1 MTETEIQLQTAL
13 TNTFLAN
20 LAFLSDYDKELYLRV
35 DGLSQAINSGD
46 YKERYFLEFIH
57 EEGEFDIYDEKEEKY
72 VYERRPT
79 KLINKAKNL
88 DFSSKGSF
96 SNLKKSTCQGA
107 IYNLDVSDEPVSLK
121 DSMKMIINDT
131 TEYVNVFNDKVDTYG
146 TKKYKEFNKFVIIG
160 TLLGRHI
167 LSIHKKIKP
176 ELYFIC
182 EQNLEI
188 FRLSLFVFDYSQILR
203 DGSGIIFS
211 VMDDDNVFDNKVSS
225 FLRYKAYTNYCVK
238 FFTSDYNV
246 SNLFDKVATALSSS
260 NPFAY
265 NYISSLYN
273 LANNDSK
280 IIGNYN
286 RVNIKNVKN
295 NLTDKPIIFVGA
307 GPSLAEEIEWLQNNK
322 DKFIVVAMAATLNK
336 LIEYDIIPD
345 IISTADSGETIVLK
359 QFNLENNLE
368 LIKDKIILASS
379 MTSHNILKNFKK
391 ENVFTFDVM
400 TSFFTNTL
408 FYSAYSVSEMTISWL
423 LSLNCKNL
431 YFLGVDLALNQDT
444 GESHIQGYHSTKK
457 LELENKEFFVEKGAF
472 LNDDTLQVEG
482 NFLETVHTTRLFLLS
497 LKAMNNIINSLYTDD
512 IQLFN
517 ISKHGAKISNTTP
530 ILSKDIKLEKID
542 KNMDEIKEKLNTNVI
557 KELSKENIKKLE
569 EEKLFLKEI
578 LTSLKNE
585 KEKIHTHD
593 DFTSFINN
601 FYSRFNKN
609 YLKLVASN
617 RFLSI
622 YLDTI
627 LLYVTYCLNDKKLK
641 KEKNKIEKTMLILE
655 SQLKKMI
662 EDYISYSERVR
673 KQMQ

>member
-1 MTETEIQLQTAL
+1 MNDVQIQLENAL
-13 TNTFLAN
+13 KTTFLAN

-46 YKERYFLEFIH
+46 YKERYFLEFVY
-57 EEGEFDIYDEKEEKY
+57 EEGEFDIYDEKEKKY
-72 VYERRPT
+72 LYERRPS

-96 SNLKKSTCQGA
+96 SNLKKSTCQGE
-107 IYNLDVSDEPVSLK
+107 IYNLDASDEPISLE
-121 DSMKMIINDT
+121 DSVKLIINDT
-131 TEYVNVFNDKVDTYG
+131 TEYVNVFNDKINTYG
-146 TKKYKEFNKFVIIG
+146 TKKYKEFNKFIIIG

-167 LSIHKKIKP
+167 LSIHKKFKP
-176 ELYFIC
+176 EFYFIC
-182 EQNLEI
+182 EENLEI
-188 FRLSLFVFDYSQILR
+188 FRLSLFVLDYSQLLR

-211 VMDDDNVFDNKVSS
+211 IMDDDNIFDNKVSS

-238 FFTSDYNV
+238 FFTTDYNV
-246 SNLFDKVATALSSS
+246 SNSFDKVATAMSAS

-280 IIGNYN
+280 IIGKYN
-286 RVNIKNVKN
+286 RVNIKNIEN

-307 GPSLAEEIEWLQNNK
+307 GPSLTEEIEWLQNNK

-336 LIEYDIIPD
+336 LIGYDIIPD
-345 IISTADSGETIVLK
+345 IISTADSGEAIVLK

-408 FYSAYSVSEMTISWL
+408 FYSAYSVSEMTVSWL
-423 LSLNCKNL
+423 LSLNCKSL

-457 LELENKEFFVEKGAF
+457 LELENKEFFVEKGTF

-497 LKAMNNIINSLYTDD
+497 LKAMNNIINTLCTDMQLY
-512 IQLFN
+512 N
-517 ISKHGAKISNTTP
+517 ISKHGARISNTTP

-557 KELSKENIKKLE
+557 KELSEDNIKKLE
-569 EEKLFLKEI
+569 EEKIFLKEI
-578 LTSLKNE
+578 LTSFKN
-585 KEKIHTHD
+585 EKIHTYD
-593 DFTSFINN
+593 DFTFFINS
-601 FYSRFNKN
+601 FYSRFSKN
-609 YLKLVASN
+609 SSKLVASN

-627 LLYVTYCLNDKKLK
+627 LLYVIYCLNDKKLK

-662 EDYISYSERVR
+662 EDYISYSERVGE
-673 KQMQ
+673 KMQ